1 MSKILILGFFM
12 AMSPVARAL
21 DTGFDIAAAY
31 DESVNVIT
39 ISWKNEQQGTQQF
52 ILQKTD
58 DGQYWTDLDT
68 LYNDEA
74 LMGQEIRW
82 EYRKPLPG
90 GSYYRIKAIMDE
102 NNITCSKPVFVTVNP
117 PLFEWRIAP
126 DSKKDKLTLQY
137 QGRGKIKGVIN
148 VVMQQSVAGKVLFR
162 SRLASNTKTIDIPV
176 GNLGK
181 GSYDIQLYV
190 EGALIWSQ
198 HFKKQTLGSGMICK
212 LF

>member
-1 MSKILILGFFM
+1 MCPG
-12 AMSPVARAL
+12 ARAL

-31 DESVNVIT
+31 DEAVNIIT
-39 ISWKNEQQGTQQF
+39 ISWKNEEQCTQQF

-74 LMGQEIRW
+74 LIGQEIRW

-90 GSYYRIKAIMDE
+90 GSYYRIKAIADE
-102 NNITCSKPVFVTVNP
+102 NNFTCSKPVFVTVNP
-117 PLFEWRIAP
+117 PLFEWGIES
-126 DSKKDKLTLQY
+126 DTKKDKLTLQY
-137 QGRGKIKGVIN
+137 LGRGKIKGVIN
-148 VVMQQSVAGKVLFR
+148 VVMQRISGKVLFR
-162 SRLASNTKTIDIPV
+162 SRLASNTKTIEIPV
-176 GNLGK
+176 DNLGK
-181 GSYDIQLYV
+181 GNYDIQLYV